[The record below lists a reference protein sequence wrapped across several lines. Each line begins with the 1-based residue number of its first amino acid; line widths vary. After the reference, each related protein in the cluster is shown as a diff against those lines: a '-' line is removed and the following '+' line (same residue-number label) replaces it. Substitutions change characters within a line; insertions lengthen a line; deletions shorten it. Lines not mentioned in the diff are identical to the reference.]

1 MIVLILSE
9 KINKLVQIIST
20 FAMAKTKTAKIDK
33 DPLDFINALKD
44 ETKRDDSMELVKLM
58 SEITGEEPYMYGSSI
73 VGFGNYHYK
82 YASGHEGDAPLA
94 GFSPRK
100 DALTIYMASEF
111 NGRDEMLAKL
121 GKHKNSKGCIYVKK
135 LEDIDRKVLKKI
147 ITASMKH
154 TQKQF
159 P

>member
-1 MIVLILSE
+1 
-9 KINKLVQIIST
+9 
-20 FAMAKTKTAKIDK
+20 MAKTKTAKTDK
-33 DPLDFINALKD
+33 DALSFINAITD
-44 ETKRDDSMELVKLM
+44 ETKRDDSMDLVRLM
-58 SEITGEEPYMYGSSI
+58 SEITGEEPYMYGPSI

-111 NGRDEMLAKL
+111 KGRDEMLTKL
-121 GKHKNSKGCIYVKK
+121 GKHKNSKGCLYVKK
-135 LEDIDRKVLKKI
+135 LEDIDLKVLKKI
-147 ITASMKH
+147 LVASMKEV
-154 TQKQF
+154 QKLY